1 MPKQV
6 AAQELDQVYFLIA
19 RHPEGL
25 GIDAL
30 LAANSAISRRTLQRR
45 LAALIHEQRI
55 ISVGEARATRYVL
68 PGWQA
73 QGAFLPGMAQKIAP
87 PIVPFNASGIVP
99 SSGPQIAPQ
108 NQLQSP
114 AAPYSA
120 KHAAKAAVSAIS
132 LSPEGL
138 AIRAHVSQPR
148 EKRTPVGYSMAFL
161 ESYYPNHT
169 AYLPESLRVQL
180 RSMGRSP
187 AEQTPAG
194 TFARDILNRLL
205 IDLSWASSKLEGNT
219 YSWLDTE
226 RLIAHGQVADDKDA
240 LETQM
245 ILNHKGAIEYLVH
258 NSEQIGINPETIV
271 ALHALLADGL
281 MTDPLTVGRLR
292 NCPVGIGGSVY
303 QPLAMPQ
310 GIAELFGIVLQVADE
325 IEDPFEQSFF
335 LMVHLPYLQP
345 FEDVN
350 KRVSRL
356 AANIPLIRH
365 NLCPLTFLD
374 VPQQLYVDALL
385 GVYELNRIELL
396 RDVYFAAYHR
406 SCQQYAAT
414 RREMIQPDTFR
425 MRYRQALAETIR
437 NIIQGNL
444 AANEQ
449 NIRHHLPASVAETDW
464 PRFMT
469 LVQEEFKSLHAGNA
483 IRFGIRP
490 LVFEAWQGR
499 AG

>member
-1 MPKQV
+1 M
-6 AAQELDQVYFLIA
+6 E
-19 RHPEGL
+19 
-25 GIDAL
+25 
-30 LAANSAISRRTLQRR
+30 
-45 LAALIHEQRI
+45 
-55 ISVGEARATRYVL
+55 
-68 PGWQA
+68 
-73 QGAFLPGMAQKIAP
+73 
-87 PIVPFNASGIVP
+87 
-99 SSGPQIAPQ
+99 
-108 NQLQSP
+108 
-114 AAPYSA
+114 
-120 KHAAKAAVSAIS
+120 
-132 LSPEGL
+132 
-138 AIRAHVSQPR
+138 
-148 EKRTPVGYSMAFL
+148 FL

-187 AEQTPAG
+187 VEQTPAG
-194 TFARDILNRLL
+194 TFARDILGRLL

-245 ILNHKGAIEYLVH
+245 ILNHKAAIEYLVH
-258 NSEQIGINPETIV
+258 NSEQIGINPETLV
-271 ALHALLADGL
+271 SLHALLADGL

-303 QPLAMPQ
+303 LPLAVPQ
-310 GIAELFGIVLQVADE
+310 GIAELFGIILQVADE

-335 LMVHLPYLQP
+335 LMVHLPYLQA

-396 RDVYFAAYHR
+396 RDLFVWAYDR
-406 SCQQYAAT
+406 SA
-414 RREMIQPDTFR
+414 REYVAVRKSLAEPDPLR
-425 MRYRQALAETIR
+425 LRYRQQLREIVVDIVRTRRQDVLEAMERFADDQVEAQDREAFVEMVQDELKRLHPGTLARYRLRLSE
-437 NIIQGNL
+437 
-444 AANEQ
+444 
-449 NIRHHLPASVAETDW
+449 
-464 PRFMT
+464 
-469 LVQEEFKSLHAGNA
+469 
-483 IRFGIRP
+483 
-490 LVFEAWQGR
+490 FEAWR
-499 AG
+499 EARRI

>member
-1 MPKQV
+1 MPKIV
-6 AAQELDQVYFLIA
+6 AAKELDQAYYLIA
-19 RHPEGL
+19 RHPEGI
-25 GIDAL
+25 GIEGL
-30 LAANSAISRRTLQRR
+30 LALANGAVSRRTLQRR
-45 LAALIHEQRI
+45 LAALVNERRI
-55 ISVGEARATRYVL
+55 LSVGNGPATRYIL
-68 PGWQA
+68 PNQEGALGVA
-73 QGAFLPGMAQKIAP
+73 QNIAP
-87 PIVPFNASGIVP
+87 NNV
-99 SSGPQIAPQ
+99 
-108 NQLQSP
+108 LQSP
-114 AAPYSA
+114 VASYS
-120 KHAAKAAVSAIS
+120 VNNPAIFI
-132 LSPEGL
+132 SPEGQ
-138 AIRAHVSQPR
+138 AIRAHVSQAR
-148 EKRTPVGYSMAFL
+148 QKRTPVGYNIEFL

-226 RLIAHGQVADDKDA
+226 RLIAHGQAADDKDA

-245 ILNHKGAIEYLVH
+245 ILNHKAAIEYLVH
-258 NSEQIGINPETIV
+258 NSGQIGINPETLV

-303 QPLAMPQ
+303 QPLAVPQ
-310 GIAELFGIVLQVADE
+310 GIAELFDITLQMAAE

-356 AANIPLIRH
+356 ATNIPLIRH

-414 RREMIQPDTFR
+414 RREMAQPDTFR
-425 MRYRQALAETIR
+425 MRYRQALAEIIR
-437 NIIQGNL
+437 HIIQGNL

-449 NIRHHLPASVAETDW
+449 NIRQYLPASIVETDR
-464 PRFMT
+464 PRFMA
-469 LVQEEFKSLHAGNA
+469 LVQEEFKTLHAGNA
-483 IRFGIRP
+483 IRFGLRP
-490 LVFEAWQGR
+490 LEFADWQNQTS
-499 AG
+499 ASNPDQPQ